1 MGPDRHPTIT
11 QSLHHSPLP
20 AEQSANWH
28 ESHIKPTTITT
39 IPNNNNK
46 MLSLATSPKLR
57 GSGHLIL
64 HALRAM
70 TLVALVVIMA
80 SCWAMIVLSG
90 ITGHFQFFDVIS
102 HFFVFAISIVLFI
115 SEIGLFK
122 PWFKN
127 NFPIL
132 GPDHSL
138 GWLGLALMIT
148 GCGIMADLVKPAY
161 SIDNLGLPIW
171 RLVLSSG
178 ILAITFGVFN
188 MIASVVF
195 RDGENGIT
203 ARNIRSDGSLAVPT
217 NQNSKEYYDSGYQSS
232 VRSNSIRQHQQH
244 YPEDDDNTTPQQSQ
258 PFYKRMTNHFSV
270 PIPPKF
276 NFRKSRGNLQISKPM
291 PIHDDNDD
299 VERGTGYGN
308 LNRSNSNSRASP
320 VIPDIQ
326 RPPTALH
333 PAYTGG
339 SHYST
344 AHMDRF

>member
-1 MGPDRHPTIT
+1 
-11 QSLHHSPLP
+11 
-20 AEQSANWH
+20 
-28 ESHIKPTTITT
+28 
-39 IPNNNNK
+39 
-46 MLSLATSPKLR
+46 MLNLATSPKLR

-64 HALRAM
+64 HALRAC
-70 TLVALVVIMA
+70 TLVALVVVMV

-102 HFFVFAISIVLFI
+102 HFFVFAISVVLLI
-115 SEIGLFK
+115 SEVGLFK
-122 PWFKN
+122 PWFRN

-138 GWLGLALMIT
+138 GWLGLALLVT
-148 GCGIMADLVKPAY
+148 GCSIMADLVKPAY
-161 SIDNLGLPIW
+161 SIDNLGLAIW

-188 MIASVVF
+188 MVASVVF

-203 ARNIRSDGSLAVPT
+203 ARNIRSNGSLAVPAH
-217 NQNSKEYYDSGYQSS
+217 QNSKEYYDAGYQSS
-232 VRSNSIRQHQQH
+232 VRSNSVRR
-244 YPEDDDNTTPQQSQ
+244 YPDHVEQEEVEPQSQ

-276 NFRKSRGNLQISKPM
+276 NFRKSRNLQISKPM
-291 PIHDDNDD
+291 PIHSEDDD
-299 VERGTGYGN
+299 VERGTGTGYGG
-308 LNRSNSNSRASP
+308 LNRSNSRASP

>member
-1 MGPDRHPTIT
+1 MF
-11 QSLHHSPLP
+11 
-20 AEQSANWH
+20 
-28 ESHIKPTTITT
+28 
-39 IPNNNNK
+39 
-46 MLSLATSPKLR
+46 SLATSPKLR

-64 HALRAM
+64 HALRAF
-70 TLVALVVIMA
+70 TLIALVVVMV

-90 ITGHFQFFDVIS
+90 LTGHFQFFDVIS
-102 HFFVFAISIVLFI
+102 HFFVFSIAIALFI

-122 PWFKN
+122 PWFSN

-148 GCGIMADLVKPAY
+148 GCSIMADLVKPAY
-161 SIDNLGLPIW
+161 SIDNLGLAIW
-171 RLVLSSG
+171 RLVLASG

-188 MIASVVF
+188 MVASVVF
-195 RDGENGIT
+195 RDSANGIT
-203 ARNIRSDGSLAVPT
+203 ARNIRSNGSLAVPAH
-217 NQNSKEYYDSGYQSS
+217 QNSKEYYDSGYQSS
-232 VRSNSIRQHQQH
+232 VRSNSTTRGR
-244 YPEDDDNTTPQQSQ
+244 YPDPVQDEEPNQSQ

-276 NFRKSRGNLQISKPM
+276 NFRKSRHLQISKPM
-291 PIHDDNDD
+291 PIHDENNDD
-299 VERGTGYGN
+299 DIERGNGGGYGGLGGVN
-308 LNRSNSNSRASP
+308 GIQRSNSRASP

>member
-1 MGPDRHPTIT
+1 
-11 QSLHHSPLP
+11 
-20 AEQSANWH
+20 
-28 ESHIKPTTITT
+28 
-39 IPNNNNK
+39 
-46 MLSLATSPKLR
+46 MLNLATSPKLR

-64 HALRAM
+64 HALRAC
-70 TLVALVVIMA
+70 TLVALVVVMV

-90 ITGHFQFFDVIS
+90 ITGHFDFFDVIS
-102 HFFVFAISIVLFI
+102 HFFVFAISVALLI
-115 SEIGLFK
+115 SEVGLFK

-138 GWLGLALMIT
+138 GWLGLALLIT
-148 GCGIMADLVKPAY
+148 GCSIMADLVKPAY
-161 SIDNLGLPIW
+161 TIGNLGLAIW

-188 MIASVVF
+188 MIASIIF
-195 RDGENGIT
+195 RDSSNGIT

-217 NQNSKEYYDSGYQSS
+217 NNNSNSKEYYDSGYQSS
-232 VRSNSIRQHQQH
+232 VRSNSTRHRYH
-244 YPEDDDNTTPQQSQ
+244 PEHIIDDDDSEPQQQSQ

-276 NFRKSRGNLQISKPM
+276 NFRKSRNLQISKPM
-291 PIHDDNDD
+291 PIHNDDSLD
-299 VERGTGYGN
+299 VERGTGGGGYGG
-308 LNRSNSNSRASP
+308 LNRSNSRASP

>member
-1 MGPDRHPTIT
+1 M
-11 QSLHHSPLP
+11 LNL
-20 AEQSANWH
+20 AN
-28 ESHIKPTTITT
+28 
-39 IPNNNNK
+39 
-46 MLSLATSPKLR
+46 SPKLR

-64 HALRAM
+64 HALRAC
-70 TLVALVVIMA
+70 TLVALVVVMV

-90 ITGHFQFFDVIS
+90 LTGHFQFFDVIS
-102 HFFVFAISIVLFI
+102 HFFVFAISVVLLI
-115 SEIGLFK
+115 SEVGLFK
-122 PWFKN
+122 PWFSN

-138 GWLGLALMIT
+138 GWLGLALLIT
-148 GCGIMADLVKPAY
+148 GCSIMADLVKPAY
-161 SIDNLGLPIW
+161 SIDNLGLAIW

-188 MIASVVF
+188 MLASVIF

-203 ARNIRSDGSLAVPT
+203 ARNIRSNGSLAVPT
-217 NQNSKEYYDSGYQSS
+217 VTNNKEFYDTGYQSS
-232 VRSNSIRQHQQH
+232 MRSNNSVRR
-244 YPEDDDNTTPQQSQ
+244 YPDNSHHNIEDEEPQSQ

-270 PIPPKF
+270 PIAPKF
-276 NFRKSRGNLQISKPM
+276 NFRKSRLQISKPM
-291 PIHDDNDD
+291 PISSNNDDHDD
-299 VERGTGYGN
+299 VERGNGTGYGG
-308 LNRSNSNSRASP
+308 LNRSNSNRASP